1 LTSRGLVEE
10 TCDSRGKQK
19 LTIRKAFNPSTG
31 LPSQISTEFSAAGW
45 NKATMEYL
53 NSAKKLGTKKL
64 NEILNEARELAPQ
77 QEATVETPELSSDRA
92 NLCSDEE
99 DDW

>member
-1 LTSRGLVEE
+1 MNNDL
-10 TCDSRGKQK
+10 RGKQK
-19 LTIRKAFNPSTG
+19 LTIRKVLNPSTG
-31 LPSQISTEFSAAGW
+31 LPSQISTEFSALGW

-53 NSAKKLGTKKL
+53 NSAKKLGPKKL
-64 NEILNEARELAPQ
+64 DEIFKEARELASLL
-77 QEATVETPELSSDRA
+77 EATVETLELSSERA